1 MGNWW
6 IHDNL
11 HMPVGLDLNRL
22 IFIELFFHMT
32 RLACG
37 LALAVG
43 LLRIAEDPDAGR
55 KTDRSVHS
63 LPEQQ
68 RVQK

>member
-1 MGNWW
+1 
-6 IHDNL
+6 
-11 HMPVGLDLNRL
+11 
-22 IFIELFFHMT
+22 MT